1 MLYYIHRG
9 NQRRKYITKKEVT
22 ELSTVLIIGGF
33 NQKGYEEMGKKK
45 GNMDILFHNGIIKR
59 QSTSVFE
66 KLVKKADCV
75 VLIQSACSHN
85 TMWEVKK
92 LSKKYSVPVTYPRN
106 RGLSEVINSA
116 VELLNNKVSF
126 FAS

>member
-1 MLYYIHRG
+1 M
-9 NQRRKYITKKEVT
+9 
-22 ELSTVLIIGGF
+22 STVLIIGGF

-59 QSTSVFE
+59 QCTSVFE

-75 VLIQSACSHN
+75 VLIQSSCSHK

-92 LSKKYSVPVTYPRN
+92 LSKKYPVPVTYPRN